1 MARNNTGRQTMHER
15 RFKGIVVREK
25 MFRGIVRWRI
35 PIVALFAL
43 LAIAGMCLRPLV
55 GVNYSMSD
63 YLPTTAPSTV
73 ALDTMENTYD
83 GDIPSVRVMVEDVT
97 VSEALEMKGKIEAVE
112 GVTDVTWL
120 DDVASIDTPLEM
132 QDEDTVGT
140 YYRDGCALFSVSV
153 DEEQELEA
161 VEGIEKAVGPDASL
175 TGESVSTAAAT
186 TSTVSEVG
194 TITICGIAFILLV
207 LVLTTSSWLEPF
219 LVLIGLGVAVAINT
233 GSNLI
238 FGEISFVSDAAGAI
252 LQIAIALDFSVFLI
266 HRLSECRGKYGS
278 DEEDVVQALCKSST
292 AILASGCAVMIGF
305 LALTVMQFRIGPD
318 MGFVLAKGIFVSLVV
333 VFTFVPGLL
342 VICSKGIHRTSHQ
355 CFIRGVGKLGN
366 AVARVCVPL
375 ACAFALLPIP
385 AFLAS
390 TSDDITYWY
399 GSANIFG
406 EGTELGQSTD
416 RINEVFGQ
424 SASLALLVPS
434 GDVAQEKDLSDDLKE
449 LSDVKSVVSYVD
461 AASSAIPRDMLDASD
476 LDQLDANG
484 WTRMVITMDVP
495 SEGDETHEAVAE
507 VRRIAED
514 NYPGEW
520 LLAGDI
526 VSTADLKTTI
536 TEDKDLV
543 DIIAV
548 IAVLLVLVVATH
560 SLVLPLI
567 LVFVI
572 ETAIWC
578 NFAIPYLAH
587 TSVFYLSYLIVSAI
601 QLGVTVDYAILF
613 SDRYCEF
620 RETMLKR
627 DAVKA
632 TVRAAT
638 IPVLTSGIV
647 LTVIGFVLGG
657 VSSHGVLS
665 QLGHFLGVGVAMSL
679 IAVVF
684 VLPGYLYLFDGL
696 IGKTK
701 LNAHFLK
708 PEPTERSC

>member
-1 MARNNTGRQTMHER
+1 MARDGAEEQTIRER
-15 RFKGIVVREK
+15 L
-25 MFRGIVRWRI
+25 FRLVVRWRW
-35 PIVALFAL
+35 PIVVLFAL
-43 LAIAGMCLRPLV
+43 LALVGMYLKPLV

-63 YLPTTAPSTV
+63 YLPSTAPSTV
-73 ALDTMENTYD
+73 ALDTMESVYD
-83 GDIPSVRVMVEDVT
+83 GDIPSVRVMVEDVA
-97 VSEALEMKGKIEAVE
+97 VSEALEIKDRIENVD
-112 GVTDVTWL
+112 GVTNVTWL
-120 DDVASIDTPLEM
+120 DDEASMDVPLEM
-132 QDEDTVGT
+132 QDEDVVET

-153 DEEQELEA
+153 DESRELDAVSGIQEA
-161 VEGIEKAVGPDASL
+161 AGPTASL

-194 TITICGIAFILLV
+194 TITICGVAFILLV
-207 LVLTTSSWLEPF
+207 LVLTTSSWLEPL
-219 LVLIGLGVAVAINT
+219 LVLLGLGVAVAINT
-233 GSNLI
+233 GSNLV

-266 HRLSECRGKYGS
+266 HRLGECRGKYGC

-292 AILASGCAVMIGF
+292 PILASGCAVVIGF

-318 MGFVLAKGIFVSLVV
+318 MGFVLAKGILVSLVV
-333 VFTFVPGLL
+333 VFTFLPALL
-342 VICSKGIHRTSHQ
+342 VICSRLIRRTSHR
-355 CFIRGVGKLGN
+355 CFIRGVGRLGN

-375 ACAFALLPIP
+375 ACVFALLPIP
-385 AFLAS
+385 AFFAS
-390 TSDDITYWY
+390 TSDGITYWY

-406 EGTELGQSTD
+406 GDTELGQATE
-416 RINEVFGQ
+416 RIDEVFGQ
-424 SASLALLVPS
+424 SSSLALLVPS
-434 GDVAQEKDLSDDLKE
+434 GDVVREKALSGDLNE
-449 LSDVKSVVSYVD
+449 LSDVRGVVSYVD
-461 AASSAIPRDMLDASD
+461 VASSAIPREMLDESD
-476 LDQLDANG
+476 LEQLDSGG

-495 SEGDETHEAVAE
+495 PEGSKTHEAVAE
-507 VRRIAED
+507 VRQVAED

-526 VSTADLKTTI
+526 ASTADLKTTI

-548 IAVLLVLVVATH
+548 VAVLLVLVLATR

-578 NFAIPYLAH
+578 NFSVPYFSH
-587 TSVFYLSYLIVSAI
+587 SPVFYLSYLIVSAI

-620 RETMLKR
+620 RQTMEKK

-657 VSSHGVLS
+657 VSTHGVLS

-679 IAVVF
+679 VAVVF

-701 LNAHFLK
+701 LNAHFLEPK
-708 PEPTERSC
+708 PTERR